1 MPFDRRKFMSRT
13 SLCLA
18 AAASLPLTLNRV
30 VAGSESASDAEATGL
45 PSGWRNTRKIDC
57 HMHVARS
64 VRDGEHGNV
73 DVVIEAANALG
84 IELLCTSRPITNNI
98 DSSPEAVRIANDLI
112 LAAMKRHPGRILGYC
127 FLIPGYKETIP
138 ELQRCLDAG
147 MIGVKLY
154 NQFKYSDPIC
164 HPIVEHCIKWQVPIL
179 GHAGRLCDPPT
190 IKRQP
195 NISDASEF
203 CKLSKRYPE
212 VMLIH
217 GHLHGGG
224 DGEWN
229 IKRLRDCPNVY
240 LDTSGSVLDA
250 NTIELAVNVLGHKR
264 IVFGTDTKL
273 ETGVGR
279 ILSAQLSS
287 EQRADIFAGNMQ
299 RILDRRKT

>member
-1 MPFDRRKFMSRT
+1 MKVDRRKFLGRT
-13 SLCLA
+13 GSCLA
-18 AAASLPLTLNRV
+18 AASSPIALSQV
-30 VAGSESASDAEATGL
+30 VAGAESTDDVASTGL
-45 PSGWRNTRKIDC
+45 PADWRNMRKIDC
-57 HMHVARS
+57 HMHVAPS
-64 VRDGEHGNV
+64 AILDSAHGNA
-73 DVVIEAANALG
+73 DIVIEGANALG
-84 IELLCTSRPITNNI
+84 IELLCTSRPT
-98 DSSPEAVRIANDLI
+98 DKMAPPEEVRRVNDLV

-138 ELQRCLDAG
+138 ELERCLDAG

-154 NQFKYSDPIC
+154 NQFKYSDPVC
-164 HPIVEHCIKWQVPIL
+164 NPIVERCIEQRVPIL
-179 GHAGRLCDPPT
+179 GHAGHLCDPPT

-195 NISDASEF
+195 NISDAAEF
-203 CKLSKRYPE
+203 CELSKRYPE
-212 VMLIH
+212 AMLIH

-250 NTIELAVNVLGHKR
+250 NTIELAVNILGHKR
-264 IVFGTDTKL
+264 LLFGTDTML
-273 ETGVGR
+273 EAGVGR

-299 RILDRRKT
+299 RILDRRKS